1 METPAAPLVGGGRGD
16 NPTKE
21 GITRAKN
28 ARSPLCPMT
37 DDNTTDDGCD
47 CKLHSKTYKPRSN
60 KTQEPHPR
68 AMRKPRGQGDGGSPE
83 PPRPLRPKSNP
94 NATNLNMAEKA
105 GGAGAAGGG
114 GGQWPPPAPCAHV
127 RPPPTEERSEQG
139 AADKLKERV
148 PSTAP
153 CGRDYAT
160 TVAGIHGQGASVCDS
175 R

>member
-1 METPAAPLVGGGRGD
+1 METPAAPLVGGRRGD

-37 DDNTTDDGCD
+37 DDNSTDDGCD
-47 CKLHSKTYKPRSN
+47 CKLHSKTYKIRWD

-68 AMRKPRGQGDGGSPE
+68 AMRKPRGQGDGGSSK

-94 NATNLNMAEKA
+94 HATNLNMTEKA
-105 GGAGAAGGG
+105 GSAGAAGGG
-114 GGQWPPPAPCAHV
+114 GGQRLPPAPCAYA
-127 RPPPTEERSEQG
+127 RPTLMEERSDQG
-139 AADKLKERV
+139 AADKLRERA
-148 PSTAP
+148 PTTAP
-153 CGRDYAT
+153 CGRGNAT